1 MIIWKWNPCQLLCIT
16 SGFWLRELQALS
28 YPCTEHKSIKCQRQI
43 TDFRISR
50 KVHYKD
56 NNIIITLH
64 WTCPQGEVS
73 FRTVQWVKPRKPYCK
88 FISNFYYIKLTCKEV
103 EHISCDLAQQQ
114 NLVHDP
120 LVLSICPWCLI
131 EATCMKFHH
140 KWLYHIYKLNRHRQT
155 EHNRL

>member
-1 MIIWKWNPCQLLCIT
+1 MWNPCQLLCIT
-16 SGFWLRELQALS
+16 SGFWLTELQALS

-43 TDFRISR
+43 SDIRIRR

-64 WTCPQGEVS
+64 WTRPQGEGS
-73 FRTVQWVKPRKPYCK
+73 FKTVRWVKSRKSWYK
-88 FISNFYYIKLTCKEV
+88 LISNFYYIELTCKEV
-103 EHISCDLAQQQ
+103 EHISGDLAQQQ

-140 KWLYHIYKLNRHRQT
+140 KWLYHIYRFKRHRKT
-155 EHNRL
+155 EYNRL